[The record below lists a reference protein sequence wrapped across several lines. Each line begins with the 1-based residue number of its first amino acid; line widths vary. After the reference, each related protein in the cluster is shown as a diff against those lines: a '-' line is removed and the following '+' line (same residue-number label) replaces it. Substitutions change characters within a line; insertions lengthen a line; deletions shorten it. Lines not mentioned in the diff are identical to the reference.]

1 MGALVLHL
9 LLDPCPALFVWGKG
23 AWCRSQGRST
33 SRSSTAMGQRAEH
46 MDPDP
51 AGVQMGGTGLASAF
65 SETEGV
71 RPPAENEKGRA
82 VWRS

>member
-1 MGALVLHL
+1 
-9 LLDPCPALFVWGKG
+9 
-23 AWCRSQGRST
+23 
-33 SRSSTAMGQRAEH
+33 